1 MNSSPGS
8 SASSRAVLEVATEAM
23 HSSRPPTSSMQVIS
37 NRLKELTRVMSSMV
51 TSSMVAAIR
60 AMVATNSMAII
71 SSHMEVKAVV
81 MLANR
86 LMARVALAEVLV
98 VTMRAMGLVLQQ
110 QDTKDMQCIS
120 SRVTSNNTRASME
133 EAGGATDS
141 STSLMGEIQ

>member
-8 SASSRAVLEVATEAM
+8 SASSRAVLEVATEVM

-98 VTMRAMGLVLQQ
+98 VTMRAMGLVLLL